1 MSKSQVLL
9 NLNSFQ
15 NYNYKER
22 QPFLDWKNNFFKKKP
37 FFFCFIGKKIMKMT
51 SPIAD
56 LEYLLSNLVYL
67 IGACIYHD
75 IITSELGKDFELNFA

>member
-1 MSKSQVLL
+1 
-9 NLNSFQ
+9 
-15 NYNYKER
+15 
-22 QPFLDWKNNFFKKKP
+22 
-37 FFFCFIGKKIMKMT
+37 MKMT

-75 IITSELGKDFELNFA
+75 IITSELGKDFELHFA